1 MQWLTSPQNP
11 RVKEWA
17 ALKEGKFRL
26 RSRSYLV
33 EGLRAVQ
40 AYRDA
45 GAPLSALLYDPESG
59 QAEQYHGVIAQ
70 LEERRVPVFA
80 VTADILSR
88 IADTD
93 QPQGILAVAPWPEVD
108 LESLL
113 EAVSASQT
121 GGKFPIDAKGRTGSA
136 DTDDSAGMTG
146 LTGVVG
152 CADVLILVD
161 GLRDPGNLGTLI
173 RTAQAVGVSGLLA
186 TTGTVDP
193 FAPKVV
199 RAAMGATAQMPVLR
213 AAASRIIEAIEQ
225 ARIRVVAAAVRGGV
239 ALYDCPLTGPLIL
252 AIGGEAEGL
261 SPEVLELATTHVT
274 LPMPGSTESL
284 NAGVA
289 ASVLLYE
296 ALRQRIHAVG

>member
-40 AYRDA
+40 AYQDA
-45 GAPLSALLYDPESG
+45 VTPLAALLYDPESG
-59 QAEQYHGVIAQ
+59 QAEQYQGVITA

-93 QPQGILAVAPWPEVD
+93 QPQGILAVAPLPEVD
-108 LESLL
+108 LVGLL
-113 EAVSASQT
+113 SAVSSLTIQT
-121 GGKFPIDAKGRTGSA
+121 AGEFATREEDRAGSA
-136 DTDDSAGMTG
+136 GTAGMTG
-146 LTGVVG
+146 
-152 CADVLILVD
+152 CADILILVD

-173 RTAQAVGVSGLLA
+173 RTAQAVGVRGVLA

-193 FAPKVV
+193 FAPKVI
-199 RAAMGATAQMPVLR
+199 RAAMGATAHMPVLR
-213 AAASRIIEAIEQ
+213 AAASRIIEAIHH
-225 ARIRVVAAAVRGGV
+225 AGIPVVAAEVRGGV
-239 ALYDCPLTGPLIL
+239 ALYDCALTGPLIL

-261 SPEVLELATTHVT
+261 SPEVLELATTRVT

-296 ALRQRIHAVG
+296 ALRQRMQTPDRMG